1 MCGWSMGATSEVIVS
16 QRIRKLCLPGNDG
29 VALWI
34 SPKLCP
40 GIHKTDEPPA
50 LSTRNPPCLSR

>member
-1 MCGWSMGATSEVIVS
+1 MCGWSIEVTSEVIVS
-16 QRIRKLCLPGNDG
+16 QRIIELRRRGERG

-50 LSTRNPPCLSR
+50 LSTRNSPCLSR